1 MRLLLDTHVFIWWV
15 GLPEKLSERVTTLLG
30 NRDNEL
36 FLSVASVWEMQIK
49 LKSGKLTLDLPLEEM
64 ILNQQE
70 ENDLNLLNIDVADV
84 WVLDG
89 LPVPHRDPFDR
100 MIIAQSIRAELSLIS
115 VDRLFDSYPIKRLW

>member
-1 MRLLLDTHVFIWWV
+1 MFLS
-15 GLPEKLSERVTTLLG
+15 GGSAYPKKLSETVTTLLG

-64 ILNQQE
+64 ILGQQE

-100 MIIAQSIRAELSLIS
+100 IIIAQSIRGELSLIS
-115 VDRLFDSYPIKRLW
+115 VDRLFDSYPIHRLW

>member
-1 MRLLLDTHVFIWWV
+1 MRLLLDTHVLIWWT
-15 GLPEKLSERVTTLLG
+15 LTPDKLSERVTTLLG

-64 ILNQQE
+64 MIGQQE
-70 ENDLNLLNIDVADV
+70 ENDLNLLSIDVADV
-84 WVLDG
+84 WVLDS

>member
-30 NRDNEL
+30 NRDNKL

-64 ILNQQE
+64 IIGQQE

-115 VDRLFDSYPIKRLW
+115 VDRRFDSYPIKRLW

>member
-1 MRLLLDTHVFIWWV
+1 MRLLLDTHVLIWWT
-15 GLPEKLSERVTTLLG
+15 LTPDKLSERVTTLLG

-100 MIIAQSIRAELSLIS
+100 MIIAQSIRAELSLMS

>member
-1 MRLLLDTHVFIWWV
+1 MKLLLDTHVFIWWV
-15 GLPEKLSERVTTLLG
+15 GLPEKLSPRVTTLLG
-30 NRDNEL
+30 NRENEL

-64 ILNQQE
+64 VLNQKD
-70 ENDLNLLNIDVADV
+70 ENDLNLLNINVADV
-84 WVLDG
+84 WMLDR

-115 VDRLFDSYPIKRLW
+115 IDRLFDAYPIKRLW

>member
-1 MRLLLDTHVFIWWV
+1 MRLLLDTHVLIWWT
-15 GLPEKLSERVTTLLG
+15 LTPEKLSQRVTTLLA
-30 NRDNEL
+30 NRENEL

-64 ILNQQE
+64 VLNQQD

-84 WVLDG
+84 WVLDR

-100 MIIAQSIRAELSLIS
+100 MIIAQSLRAELSLIS
-115 VDRLFDSYPIKRLW
+115 IDRLFDAYPIKRLW

>member
-1 MRLLLDTHVFIWWV
+1 MRLLLDTHVLIWWT
-15 GLPEKLSERVTTLLG
+15 LTPDKLSERVTTLLG

>member
-1 MRLLLDTHVFIWWV
+1 
-15 GLPEKLSERVTTLLG
+15 
-30 NRDNEL
+30 
-36 FLSVASVWEMQIK
+36 MQIK

>member
-100 MIIAQSIRAELSLIS
+100 MIIAQSIRAELSLMS